1 MINLLMPA
9 YYTTIGPWTFQ
20 TFSLVITL
28 AVVLSAGLSLWRSGY
43 AGALADVYLGGLVGA
58 VLVGRLFH
66 VLLNWNYFAE
76 NLNEVAQISLGG
88 LDWHGA
94 VIGGL
99 VGLWLLYQIRFWMI
113 RQRGSASAYPSFLAL
128 LDSLAPMLAL
138 LGVAGWY
145 ACLAGLCGYG
155 REVATLADYPAWAV
169 AETADVFGIAAP
181 RFNTQLFGMVWSA
194 LVLLTAL
201 VLRGGRFG
209 RALALLSAGYF
220 VIGFFRGDHGLLMAG
235 LRAEQ
240 WLDLAVMGSL
250 VTLVVSKKLF
260 SVYIARSKHVI
271 G

>member
-1 MINLLMPA
+1 MPS

-28 AVVLSAGLSLWRSGY
+28 AVLLSTGLSLWRSGY

-76 NLNEVAQISLGG
+76 NVNEAAQISLGG

-94 VIGGL
+94 VIGG
-99 VGLWLLYQIRFWMI
+99 VAGLWLLYRIRFWMN
-113 RQRGSASAYPSFLAL
+113 RQCSSASGYPPFSVL
-128 LDSLAPMLAL
+128 LDSLAPLLAL

-181 RFNTQLFGMVWSA
+181 RFNTQLFGMAWSA
-194 LVLLTAL
+194 LVVLIALL
-201 VLRGGRFG
+201 LRRRGRFG
-209 RALALLSAGYF
+209 LVLVLLSAGYF
-220 VIGFFRGDHGLLMAG
+220 VIGFFRGDYALLMAG

-240 WLDLAVMGSL
+240 WLDLAVMGSVAAL
-250 VTLVVSKKLF
+250 AVSKKLF